1 VSVVEVLALL
11 AAGLFAGTINTVVG
25 SGTLITF
32 PTLLLFGYPA
42 VVANVTNTVGLV
54 PGGLTGIHGYRAEL
68 RGHGRTLRRLAPMS
82 FVGAVIGALLLL
94 VLPAAA
100 FAAIVPVL
108 IGLALLLVLFGPWLQ
123 MKAAARH
130 ADADDPRR
138 HTHRLL
144 LLQAGMLFAGMY
156 GGYFGAAQGVLM
168 MGLMSV
174 LTTEPLQ
181 SLNGIKNVLGTI
193 VNAVAAVTFMVV
205 AWDKIEWPVAAIL
218 AVGGLAGGYLGARV
232 GRRLSPRVLRA
243 LIVLIGVVAISKMF
257 FFS

>member
-1 VSVVEVLALL
+1 MSVVEVLALL

-68 RGHGRTLRRLAPMS
+68 RGHGHTLRRLAPMS
-82 FVGAVIGALLLL
+82 FLGAVIGALLLL

-123 MKAAARH
+123 MKAAAQH
-130 ADADDPRR
+130 ADAGAPGRHPR
-138 HTHRLL
+138 RLL
-144 LLQAGMLFAGMY
+144 LLQAGMLLAGMY

-243 LIVLIGVVAISKMF
+243 LIVLIGVVAISKMV

>member
-1 VSVVEVLALL
+1 MSVVEIVALL
-11 AAGLFAGTINTVVG
+11 VAGMLAGTINTVVG

-54 PGGLTGIHGYRAEL
+54 PGGLAGIHGYRAEL
-68 RGHGRTLRRLAPMS
+68 RGHGATLRRLAPMS

-108 IGLALLLVLFGPWLQ
+108 IGLALVLVLFGPWLQ
-123 MKAAARH
+123 RKAAARH
-130 ADADDPRR
+130 ADGDDARC
-138 HTHRLL
+138 HTHRMLL
-144 LLQAGMLFAGMY
+144 LRAGMLLAGMY

-174 LTTEPLQ
+174 LLTDPLQ
-181 SLNGIKNVLGTI
+181 SLNAVKNVLGTI

-205 AWDKIEWPVAAIL
+205 AWDQIEWPVAGLL
-218 AVGGLAGGYLGARV
+218 AVGGIAGGYLGARV
-232 GRRLSPRVLRA
+232 GRRLPPPVLRGV
-243 LIVLIGVVAISKMF
+243 IVLIGVVAITKMV

>member
-1 VSVVEVLALL
+1 
-11 AAGLFAGTINTVVG
+11 
-25 SGTLITF
+25 
-32 PTLLLFGYPA
+32 
-42 VVANVTNTVGLV
+42 
-54 PGGLTGIHGYRAEL
+54 
-68 RGHGRTLRRLAPMS
+68 
-82 FVGAVIGALLLL
+82 
-94 VLPAAA
+94 
-100 FAAIVPVL
+100 
-108 IGLALLLVLFGPWLQ
+108 
-123 MKAAARH
+123 
-130 ADADDPRR
+130 
-138 HTHRLL
+138 
-144 LLQAGMLFAGMY
+144 MY

-243 LIVLIGVVAISKMF
+243 LIVLIGVVAISKMV

>member
-1 VSVVEVLALL
+1 MSVVEVLALL

-25 SGTLITF
+25 SGTLVTF

-54 PGGLTGIHGYRAEL
+54 PGGLAGIHGYRAEL

-82 FVGAVIGALLLL
+82 FLGAVIGALLLL

-130 ADADDPRR
+130 ADATDPRR
-138 HTHRLL
+138 HTRRLL

-181 SLNGIKNVLGTI
+181 SLNAIKNVLGTI

-218 AVGGLAGGYLGARV
+218 AVGGVAGGYLGARV

-243 LIVLIGVVAISKMF
+243 LIVLIGVVAISKMV

>member
-138 HTHRLL
+138 HTHLLL

-243 LIVLIGVVAISKMF
+243 LIVLIGVVAISKMV

>member
-68 RGHGRTLRRLAPMS
+68 RGHGQTLRRLAPMS
-82 FVGAVIGALLLL
+82 FIGAVIGALLLL

-108 IGLALLLVLFGPWLQ
+108 IGLALLLVLLGPWLQ

-243 LIVLIGVVAISKMF
+243 LIVLIGVVAISKMV

>member
-1 VSVVEVLALL
+1 MSVVEVLALL

-68 RGHGRTLRRLAPMS
+68 RGHGQTLRRLAPMS

-123 MKAAARH
+123 MKAAAKH
-130 ADADDPRR
+130 ADAGDARR
-138 HTHRLL
+138 HPRRLL
-144 LLQAGMLFAGMY
+144 LLQAGMLLAGMY

-218 AVGGLAGGYLGARV
+218 AVGAWPAATSGRGWGAA
-232 GRRLSPRVLRA
+232 SPPRVLRA
-243 LIVLIGVVAISKMF
+243 MIVLIGVVAISKMV

>member
-1 VSVVEVLALL
+1 VSVVEIVALL
-11 AAGLFAGTINTVVG
+11 VAGMLAGTINTVVG

-32 PTLLLFGYPA
+32 PVLLLFGYPA

-54 PGGLTGIHGYRAEL
+54 PGGLAGIHGYRAEL
-68 RGHGRTLRRLAPMS
+68 RGHGATLRRLAPMS

-94 VLPAAA
+94 VLPPAA

-108 IGLALLLVLFGPWLQ
+108 IGLALVLVLLGPWLQ
-123 MKAAARH
+123 MKAAGRH
-130 ADADDPRR
+130 ADAEDGRR
-138 HTHRLL
+138 HTHRMLL
-144 LLQAGMLFAGMY
+144 LRAGMLLAGMY

-174 LTTEPLQ
+174 LLTDPLQ
-181 SLNGIKNVLGTI
+181 SLNAVKNVLGTI

-205 AWDKIEWPVAAIL
+205 AWDRIEWPVAALL
-218 AVGGLAGGYLGARV
+218 AVGGIAGGYLGARV
-232 GRRLSPRVLRA
+232 GRRLPPPVLRGV
-243 LIVLIGVVAISKMF
+243 IVLIGVVAITKMV

>member
-1 VSVVEVLALL
+1 MSVVEVLALL

-54 PGGLTGIHGYRAEL
+54 PGGLAGIHGYRAEL
-68 RGHGRTLRRLAPMS
+68 RGHGKTLRRLAPMS
-82 FVGAVIGALLLL
+82 FLGAVIGALLLL

-123 MKAAARH
+123 MKAAAKH
-130 ADADDPRR
+130 ADAGDSRR
-138 HTHRLL
+138 HPRRLL
-144 LLQAGMLFAGMY
+144 LLQAGMLLAGMY

-205 AWDKIEWPVAAIL
+205 AWDRIEWPVAAIL
-218 AVGGLAGGYLGARV
+218 AVGGMAGGYLGARV

-243 LIVLIGVVAISKMF
+243 MIVLIGVVAISKMV

>member
-1 VSVVEVLALL
+1 
-11 AAGLFAGTINTVVG
+11 
-25 SGTLITF
+25 
-32 PTLLLFGYPA
+32 
-42 VVANVTNTVGLV
+42 
-54 PGGLTGIHGYRAEL
+54 
-68 RGHGRTLRRLAPMS
+68 
-82 FVGAVIGALLLL
+82 
-94 VLPAAA
+94 
-100 FAAIVPVL
+100 
-108 IGLALLLVLFGPWLQ
+108 
-123 MKAAARH
+123 
-130 ADADDPRR
+130 
-138 HTHRLL
+138 
-144 LLQAGMLFAGMY
+144 
-156 GGYFGAAQGVLM
+156 M

-243 LIVLIGVVAISKMF
+243 LIVLIGVVAISKMV